1 LIGQTQVDEPERLFP
16 QVIQRLQRAADAER
30 QTRLLTTL
38 LVLVPD
44 EEIAKMVENLIEA
57 EGVLLDTPYLRHIRQ
72 ESKEEGREEGKEEGQ
87 LIARRQSILDI
98 LVLRLN
104 LPVPAYRA
112 IEKVLSSITSEAE
125 LERLLAAAVTAKEVA
140 EFQAALPKSNS

>member
-72 ESKEEGREEGKEEGQ
+72 ESKEEGREEGQ